1 MGTAMG
7 GKKRKSGP
15 KQKIKKQKETL
26 PKTTTD
32 EPQQQLI
39 DSQLAGL

>member
-15 KQKIKKQKETL
+15 KQKIKKQKEKL
-26 PKTTTD
+26 PKRKNNR
-32 EPQQQLI
+32 
-39 DSQLAGL
+39 